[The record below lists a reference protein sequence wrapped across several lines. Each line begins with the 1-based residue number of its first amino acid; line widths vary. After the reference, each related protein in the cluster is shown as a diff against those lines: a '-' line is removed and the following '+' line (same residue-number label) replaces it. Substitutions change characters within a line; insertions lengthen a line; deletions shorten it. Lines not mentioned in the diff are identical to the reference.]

1 MKNDRFGSVDGL
13 GRARPAGRAA
23 HRLTSLLVLSA
34 LLAGAAGCGKQEPP
48 APPPPPPTPEELSK
62 NSISKAPFGTLPD
75 GSNVDLYTMVNANG
89 MEVRAT
95 NYGGIITALRVPDG
109 DGNIGDVTLG
119 MNSLDDYLKGSP
131 YFGAIIGRYGN
142 RIGKA
147 RFKLDDKTYKL
158 PANDGP
164 NTLHGGVK
172 GFDKVVWQAEPFEKE
187 DSVGVIFTYTSKDGE
202 EGFPGNLQT
211 RVTYTLTDNDELSFD
226 YHATTDKPTVV
237 NLTQHAYFNLAG
249 EGSGDVLGHEV
260 TINAEEYTPVDARLI
275 PTGKLESVT
284 DTPFDFRGKT
294 AIGARINDDHT
305 QIKRGKGY
313 DHNFV
318 LKREEPGL
326 VLAARVAEPTTR
338 RVMEV
343 HTTEP
348 GVQFYTGN
356 FLDGS
361 ITGKAGKPYEKHAGF
376 CLETQHYPDSPNQP
390 EFPSTV
396 LQPGEEYNSKTVY
409 TFSVR

>member
-1 MKNDRFGSVDGL
+1 NTV
-13 GRARPAGRAA
+13 
-23 HRLTSLLVLSA
+23 
-34 LLAGAAGCGKQEPP
+34 
-48 APPPPPPTPEELSK
+48 
-62 NSISKAPFGTLPD
+62 SKAPFGTLPD
-75 GSNVDLYTMVNANG
+75 GTAVDLFTMVNANG

-95 NYGGIITALRVPDG
+95 NYGGIITALLVPDG
-109 DGNIGDVTLG
+109 SGKVSDITLG
-119 MNSLDDYLKGSP
+119 LKSFDDYLKNPP

-142 RIGKA
+142 RIGKGQ
-147 RFKLDDKTYKL
+147 FKIDDQTFNL
-158 PANDGP
+158 PKNDGP

-211 RVTYTLTDNDELSFD
+211 RVTYTLTDKNELSFD

-249 EGSGDVLGHEV
+249 DGNGDVLGHEF
-260 TINAEEYTPVDARLI
+260 TIYANEYTPVDKRLI
-275 PTGKLESVT
+275 PTGKLAPVT
-284 DTPFDFRGKT
+284 DTPFDFRNKVKL
-294 AIGARINDDHT
+294 ADRVNVDNE
-305 QIKRGKGY
+305 QIKIAGGI

-318 LKREEPGL
+318 LRRKEPGL
-326 VLAARVAEPTTR
+326 TLAARVSEPTTR

-356 FLDGS
+356 FLDDKLAAKS
-361 ITGKAGKPYEKHAGF
+361 GKPYVKHSGF
-376 CLETQHYPDSPNQP
+376 CLETQHFPDSPNQP

-396 LQPGEEYNSKTVY
+396 LRPGEEYNSKTVY

>member
-1 MKNDRFGSVDGL
+1 MKNGSSP
-13 GRARPAGRAA
+13 GRAPGIFGPQWLAC
-23 HRLTSLLVLSA
+23 LLIASY
-34 LLAGAAGCGKQEPP
+34 LAGCSQEPP
-48 APPPPPPTPEELSK
+48 PPPKAPPTPEEKSK
-62 NSISKAPFGTLPD
+62 NTISKAPFGTLPD
-75 GSNVDLYTMVNANG
+75 GTAVDLYTMVNANG
-89 MEVRAT
+89 MEVRAS
-95 NYGGIITALRVPDG
+95 NYGGIITALLVPDG
-109 DGNIGDVTLG
+109 SGKVTDITLG
-119 MNSLDDYLKGSP
+119 LKSFDDYVKNPP

-142 RIGKA
+142 RIA
-147 RFKLDDKTYKL
+147 RGQFKIDGQTYKL
-158 PANDGP
+158 PKNDGP

-211 RVTYTLTDNDELSFD
+211 RVTYTLTDNNELSFD

-249 EGSGDVLGHEV
+249 DGSGDVLGHEF
-260 TINAEEYTPVDARLI
+260 TIFANEYTPVNKGLI
-275 PTGKLESVT
+275 PTGKIEPVT
-284 DTPFDFRGKT
+284 DTPFDFRNKVVLGS
-294 AIGARINDDHT
+294 RINDTHP
-305 QIKRGKGY
+305 QVKLAGGF

-318 LKREEPGL
+318 IRRKQPGL
-326 VLAARVAEPTTR
+326 TLAARVSEPTTR

-356 FLDGS
+356 FLDDKLAS
-361 ITGKAGKPYEKHAGF
+361 KSGKPYAKHSGF

-396 LQPGEEYNSKTVY
+396 LKPGEEYNSRTVY

>member
-1 MKNDRFGSVDGL
+1 MNKVRFGLSRV
-13 GRARPAGRAA
+13 RREARW
-23 HRLTSLLVLSA
+23 LTSALVISA
-34 LLAGAAGCGKQEPP
+34 LLAGAAGCSKPEPP
-48 APPPPPPTPEELSK
+48 QAPPPPPTPQEKSK
-62 NSISKAPFGTLPD
+62 NTISKAAFGTLPD
-75 GSNVDLYTMVNANG
+75 GTNVDLYTMVNANG

-95 NYGGIITALRVPDG
+95 NYGGIITALLVPDG
-109 DGNIGDVTLG
+109 SGKVSDVTLG
-119 MNSLDDYLKGSP
+119 MSSFDGYTKNSP

-147 RFKLDDKTYKL
+147 RFKIDDQTFKL

-211 RVTYTLTDNDELSFD
+211 RVTYTLTDKNELSFE

-237 NLTQHAYFNLAG
+237 NLTQHAYFNLGG
-249 EGSGDVLGHEV
+249 EGNGDILGHEV
-260 TINAEEYTPVDARLI
+260 MIPADQYTPVDARLI
-275 PTGKLESVT
+275 PTGKLEDVT
-284 DTPFDFRGKT
+284 NTPFDFRMKT
-294 AIGARINDDHT
+294 PIGARIDADHE
-305 QIKRGKGY
+305 QIKRGGGY
-313 DHNFV
+313 DHNYV
-318 LKREEPGL
+318 LKRKEPGL
-326 VLAARVAEPTTR
+326 VLAARVAEPSTR

-361 ITGKAGKPYEKHAGF
+361 ITGKSGKPYGKRGGF

-396 LQPGEEYNSKTVY
+396 LRPGEEYKSQTVY

>member
-1 MKNDRFGSVDGL
+1 MKNHRIGTGGNVQWLAGL
-13 GRARPAGRAA
+13 IV
-23 HRLTSLLVLSA
+23 LSSLL
-34 LLAGAAGCGKQEPP
+34 GCSKPEPQP
-48 APPPPPPTPEELSK
+48 APAPPPPTPESVSK
-62 NSISKAPFGTLPD
+62 NSVARAPFGTLPD
-75 GSNVDLYTMVNANG
+75 GTAVELFTLINANG

-95 NYGGIITALRVPDG
+95 NYGGIITTLLVPDG
-109 DGNIGDVTLG
+109 SGKLGDITLG
-119 MNSLDDYLKGSP
+119 MPSLDGYLKNSP

-142 RIGKA
+142 RIAKA
-147 RFKLDDKTYKL
+147 QFKLDDQTYKL

-202 EGFPGNLQT
+202 EGFPGTLQT
-211 RVTYTLTDNDELSFD
+211 RVTYTLTDKNELSFD

-249 EGSGDVLGHEV
+249 EGKGDVLSHEV
-260 TINAEEYTPVDARLI
+260 MINADEYTPVNARLI
-275 PTGKLESVT
+275 PTGKLESVAN
-284 DTPFDFRGKT
+284 TPFDFRNKM
-294 AIGARINDDHT
+294 AIGAHINDDNE
-305 QIKRGKGY
+305 QIKRGGGY

-318 LKREEPGL
+318 IKRKEPGL

-348 GVQFYTGN
+348 GMQFYSGN

-361 ITGKAGKPYEKHAGF
+361 ITGKSGQAYGKRSGF

-390 EFPSTV
+390 EFPSTT
-396 LQPGEEYNSKTVY
+396 LRPGEEYNSRTVY

>member
-1 MKNDRFGSVDGL
+1 MKNDGIGSSRVRNNL
-13 GRARPAGRAA
+13 QW
-23 HRLTSLLVLSA
+23 LICLLVLS
-34 LLAGAAGCGKQEPP
+34 GIVGCSKPEPQ
-48 APPPPPPTPEELSK
+48 PPPPPPTPAEKSK
-62 NSISKAPFGTLPD
+62 NTIAKASFGTLPD
-75 GSNVDLYTMVNANG
+75 GTAVDLFTMVNANG

-95 NYGGIITALRVPDG
+95 NYGGIITALLVPDG
-109 DGNIGDVTLG
+109 SGKLGDVALG
-119 MNSLDDYLKGSP
+119 LSSLDGYLKSSP
-131 YFGAIIGRYGN
+131 YFGAIVGRYGN

-147 RFKLDDKTYKL
+147 QFKLDDQTYKL
-158 PANDGP
+158 PKNDGP
-164 NTLHGGVK
+164 NNLHGGVK

-211 RVTYTLTDNDELSFD
+211 RVTYTLTDKNELSFD

-237 NLTQHAYFNLAG
+237 NLTQHTYFNLAG
-249 EGSGDVLGHEV
+249 EGNGDVLSHEV
-260 TINAEEYTPVDARLI
+260 TIYADQYTPVNRTLI
-275 PTGKLESVT
+275 PTGKLESVA
-284 DTPFDFRGKT
+284 DTPFDLRNKVV
-294 AIGARINDDHT
+294 IGSRIAADHG
-305 QIKRGKGY
+305 QIKFGGGF

-318 LKREEPGL
+318 IRRKAPGL
-326 VLAARVAEPTTR
+326 ALAARVSEATTR

-361 ITGKAGKPYEKHAGF
+361 ITGKSGKPYGKNAGF

-390 EFPSTV
+390 EFPSTT
-396 LQPGEEYNSKTVY
+396 LRPGEEYNSKTVY

>member
-1 MKNDRFGSVDGL
+1 MNEDRFG
-13 GRARPAGRAA
+13 
-23 HRLTSLLVLSA
+23 LTRRVRSLSGLLVLSA
-34 LLAGAAGCGKQEPP
+34 LLAGAAGCSKPEPP
-48 APPPPPPTPEELSK
+48 AAPPPPPTPQEQSK
-62 NSISKAPFGTLPD
+62 NTVSKAAFGTLPD
-75 GSNVDLYTMVNANG
+75 GTAVDLYTLVNANG

-95 NYGGIITALRVPDG
+95 NLGGIVTALLVPDG
-109 DGNIGDVTLG
+109 TGKVGDVVLG
-119 MNSLDDYLKGSP
+119 MSSFDGYLKNSP

-147 RFKLDDKTYKL
+147 RFKIDDQTYKL

-187 DSVGVIFTYTSKDGE
+187 DSVGVTFTYTSKDGE

-211 RVTYTLTDNDELSFD
+211 RVTYTLTDKNELSFE

-237 NLTQHAYFNLAG
+237 NLTQHTYFNLAG
-249 EGSGDVLGHEV
+249 EGNGDVLGHQV
-260 TINAEEYTPVDARLI
+260 IIYADQYTPTDARLI
-275 PTGKLESVT
+275 PTGKLEDVT
-284 DTPFDFRGKT
+284 NTPFDFRMRH
-294 AIGARINDDHT
+294 AIGERITADHE
-305 QIKRGKGY
+305 QIKRGNGY

-318 LKREEPGL
+318 LKRKEPGL
-326 VLAARVAEPTTR
+326 SLAAVVAEASTR

-343 HTTEP
+343 RTTEP

-361 ITGKAGKPYEKHAGF
+361 ITGKAGKPYGKNAGF

-396 LQPGEEYNSKTVY
+396 LRPGEEYKSQTVY

>member
-1 MKNDRFGSVDGL
+1 MMNAGL
-13 GRARPAGRAA
+13 SPGRARRFSGQQWLACLLIAGG
-23 HRLTSLLVLSA
+23 L
-34 LLAGAAGCGKQEPP
+34 GGCAKE
-48 APPPPPPTPEELSK
+48 PPPPPKAPPTPEEISK
-62 NSISKAPFGTLPD
+62 NTISKAAFGTLPD
-75 GSNVDLYTMVNANG
+75 GTAVDLYTMVNANG
-89 MEVRAT
+89 MEVRAS
-95 NYGGIITALRVPDG
+95 NYGGIITALLVPDASG
-109 DGNIGDVTLG
+109 KTTDVTLG
-119 MNSLDDYLKGSP
+119 LKSFDDYVKNPP
-131 YFGAIIGRYGN
+131 YFGALIGRYGN
-142 RIGKA
+142 RIAKGQ
-147 RFKLDDKTYKL
+147 FKLDDQTYKL
-158 PANDGP
+158 PKNDGP
-164 NTLHGGVK
+164 NTLHGGPK

-211 RVTYTLTDNDELSFD
+211 RVTYTLTDKNELSFD

-249 EGSGDVLGHEV
+249 DGNGDVLGHEV
-260 TINAEEYTPVDARLI
+260 TIFANEYTPVNKQLI
-275 PTGKLESVT
+275 PTGKIEPVT
-284 DTPFDFRGKT
+284 DTPFDFRNKVILGT
-294 AIGARINDDHT
+294 RVNADNE
-305 QIKRGKGY
+305 QIKFGKGI

-318 LKREEPGL
+318 LRRKQPGL
-326 VLAARVAEPTTR
+326 VLAARVSEPTTR

-356 FLDGS
+356 FLDDKLAAKS
-361 ITGKAGKPYEKHAGF
+361 GKPYAKHSGF

-396 LQPGEEYNSKTVY
+396 LRPGEEYNSKTVY

>member
-1 MKNDRFGSVDGL
+1 MKNGSSP
-13 GRARPAGRAA
+13 GRASGLTGRQWLAC
-23 HRLTSLLVLSA
+23 LLVASTLV
-34 LLAGAAGCGKQEPP
+34 GCSQEPP
-48 APPPPPPTPEELSK
+48 PPPKAPPTPEEKSK
-62 NSISKAPFGTLPD
+62 NTISKAPFGTLPD
-75 GSNVDLYTMVNANG
+75 GTAVDLYTMVNANG
-89 MEVRAT
+89 MEVRAS
-95 NYGGIITALRVPDG
+95 NYGGIITALLVPDSSG
-109 DGNIGDVTLG
+109 KVSDITLG
-119 MNSLDDYLKGSP
+119 LKSFDDYLKNPP

-142 RIGKA
+142 RIAKGQ
-147 RFKLDDKTYKL
+147 FKIDGQTYKL
-158 PANDGP
+158 PKNDGA
-164 NTLHGGVK
+164 NTLHGGLK

-211 RVTYTLTDNDELSFD
+211 RVTYTLTDKNELSFD

-249 EGSGDVLGHEV
+249 DGSGDVLGHEF
-260 TINAEEYTPVDARLI
+260 TIFANEYTPVNKGLI
-275 PTGKLESVT
+275 PTGKIEPVT
-284 DTPFDFRGKT
+284 DTPFDFRNKVVLGS
-294 AIGARINDDHT
+294 RINDTHP
-305 QIKRGKGY
+305 QVKLAGGF

-318 LKREEPGL
+318 IRRKEPGL
-326 VLAARVAEPTTR
+326 ALAARVSEPSTR

-356 FLDGS
+356 FLDN
-361 ITGKAGKPYEKHAGF
+361 TLAAKPGKPYAKHSGF

-396 LQPGEEYNSKTVY
+396 LRPGEEYNSRTVY

>member
-1 MKNDRFGSVDGL
+1 MKH
-13 GRARPAGRAA
+13 ARSSAGRGRRLA
-23 HRLTSLLVLSA
+23 HRSQW
-34 LLAGAAGCGKQEPP
+34 LAGLLIAASLPGCGQPP
-48 APPPPPPTPEELSK
+48 QPPKAPPTPQEKSK
-62 NSISKAPFGTLPD
+62 NTISKAPFGTLPD
-75 GSNVDLYTMVNANG
+75 GTAVDLFTLVNANG

-95 NYGGIITALRVPDG
+95 NYGGIITALLVPDG
-109 DGNIGDVTLG
+109 SGKLSDVTLG
-119 MNSLDDYLKGSP
+119 LKSLDDYASNPP

-147 RFKLDDKTYKL
+147 RLKIDDQTYKL
-158 PANDGP
+158 PRNDGP
-164 NTLHGGVK
+164 NTLHGGVR

-211 RVTYTLTDNDELSFD
+211 RVTYTLTDNDELSFE

-249 EGSGDVLGHEV
+249 EGNGDVLGHEF
-260 TINAEEYTPVDARLI
+260 TIYADGYTPVDKQLL
-275 PTGKLESVT
+275 PTGKIEPVA
-284 DTPFDFRGKT
+284 DTPFDFRNKVVLGT
-294 AIGARINDDHT
+294 RINADH
-305 QIKRGKGY
+305 QQLKFGGGF

-318 LKREEPGL
+318 LKRKQPGL
-326 VLAARVAEPTTR
+326 SLAARVSEPTTR

-356 FLDGS
+356 HLDDSLAAKG
-361 ITGKAGKPYEKHAGF
+361 GKPYGKHSGF
-376 CLETQHYPDSPNQP
+376 CLETQHYPDSPNRP

-396 LQPGEEYNSKTVY
+396 LRPGEEYNSKTVY

>member
-1 MKNDRFGSVDGL
+1 MKNAGSSPA
-13 GRARPAGRAA
+13 RALRSTSRQWLACLLIA
-23 HRLTSLLVLSA
+23 TSLV
-34 LLAGAAGCGKQEPP
+34 GCSKE
-48 APPPPPPTPEELSK
+48 PPPPPKAPPTPEEKSK
-62 NSISKAPFGTLPD
+62 NTISKAAFGTLPD
-75 GSNVDLYTMVNANG
+75 GTAVDLYTLVNANG
-89 MEVRAT
+89 MEVRAS
-95 NYGGIITALRVPDG
+95 NYGGIITALLVPDG
-109 DGNIGDVTLG
+109 TGKATDVTLG
-119 MNSLDDYLKGSP
+119 LKSFDDYVKNPP

-142 RIGKA
+142 RIAKGQ
-147 RFKLDDKTYKL
+147 FKIDDQTYKL
-158 PANDGP
+158 AKNDGA

-211 RVTYTLTDNDELSFD
+211 RVTYTLTDKNELSFD

-249 EGSGDVLGHEV
+249 DGNGDVLGHEV
-260 TINAEEYTPVDARLI
+260 TIYANEYTPVNKGLI
-275 PTGKLESVT
+275 PTGKLEPVT
-284 DTPFDFRGKT
+284 DTPFDLRNKVKL
-294 AIGARINDDHT
+294 ADRINADNP
-305 QIKRGKGY
+305 QINLAGGF

-318 LKREEPGL
+318 LRRKAPGL
-326 VLAARVAEPTTR
+326 SLAARVSEPGTR

-356 FLDGS
+356 FLDDKLAAKS
-361 ITGKAGKPYEKHAGF
+361 GKPYGKHSGF

-390 EFPSTV
+390 EFPTTV
-396 LQPGEEYNSKTVY
+396 LRPGEEYNSKTVY

>member
-1 MKNDRFGSVDGL
+1 MKNDRNGSS
-13 GRARPAGRAA
+13 RASKNLQW
-23 HRLTSLLVLSA
+23 LTCTLVLSSV
-34 LLAGAAGCGKQEPP
+34 LGGMLGCSKPAPP
-48 APPPPPPTPEELSK
+48 APPPPPPTPAEKSK
-62 NSISKAPFGTLPD
+62 NTISKASYGTLPD
-75 GSNVDLYTMVNANG
+75 GTAVDLFTMVNANG

-95 NYGGIITALRVPDG
+95 NYGGIITALLVPDG
-109 DGNIGDVTLG
+109 SGKLGDVALG
-119 MNSLDDYLKGSP
+119 MSSFDGYLQNSP

-147 RFKLDDKTYKL
+147 QFKIDDQTYKL
-158 PANDGP
+158 PKNDGP

-211 RVTYTLTDNDELSFD
+211 RVTYTLTDKNELAFD

-237 NLTQHAYFNLAG
+237 NLTQHTYFNLAG
-249 EGSGDVLGHEV
+249 EGNGDVLGHEV
-260 TINAEEYTPVDARLI
+260 TIYANEYTPVNKTLI
-275 PTGKLESVT
+275 PTGKIESVA
-284 DTPFDFRGKT
+284 DTPFDLRNKVVLGQRIT
-294 AIGARINDDHT
+294 ADNEQLKFGS
-305 QIKRGKGY
+305 GF

-318 LKREEPGL
+318 IRRKDAGL
-326 VLAARVAEPTTR
+326 ALAARVSEANTR

-356 FLDGS
+356 HLNDAIPAKS
-361 ITGKAGKPYEKHAGF
+361 KPYGKNSGF

-390 EFPSTV
+390 AFPSTT
-396 LQPGEEYNSKTVY
+396 LRPGEEYNSKTVY

>member
-1 MKNDRFGSVDGL
+1 MKNYRSETGRIGTGRIAGSAQWLAGL
-13 GRARPAGRAA
+13 IV
-23 HRLTSLLVLSA
+23 LSSLL
-34 LLAGAAGCGKQEPP
+34 GCSKPEPQPAP
-48 APPPPPPTPEELSK
+48 APPPPEALSK
-62 NSISKAPFGTLPD
+62 NSVARAPFGTLPD
-75 GSNVDLYTMVNANG
+75 GTTVELFTLINANG

-95 NYGGIITALRVPDG
+95 NYGGIITALLVPDSDGKLG
-109 DGNIGDVTLG
+109 DITLG
-119 MNSLDDYLKGSP
+119 MPSFDGYLKNAP

-147 RFKLDDKTYKL
+147 QFKLDDQTYKL

-172 GFDKVVWQAEPFEKE
+172 GFDKVVWQAEPFQKE

-211 RVTYTLTDNDELSFD
+211 RVTYTLTDRNELSFD
-226 YHATTDKPTVV
+226 YHATTDKPTIV

-249 EGSGDVLGHEV
+249 AGNGDVLGHEV
-260 TINAEEYTPVDARLI
+260 VINADEYTPVNARLI

-284 DTPFDFRGKT
+284 DTPFDFRNKV
-294 AIGARINDDHT
+294 AIGARIGESNE
-305 QIKRGKGY
+305 QLKRGGGY

-318 LKREEPGL
+318 IKRRQPGL
-326 VLAARVAEPTTR
+326 VLAARVSEASTR
-338 RVMEV
+338 RMMEV

-361 ITGKAGKPYEKHAGF
+361 IAGKSGQTYGKHAGF

-390 EFPSTV
+390 EFPSTT
-396 LQPGEEYNSKTVY
+396 LRPGEEYNSRTVY

>member
-1 MKNDRFGSVDGL
+1 MNNDRFGL
-13 GRARPAGRAA
+13 ARRARGLAG
-23 HRLTSLLVLSA
+23 LLVLSA
-34 LLAGAAGCGKQEPP
+34 LLAGAAGCSKPEPP
-48 APPPPPPTPEELSK
+48 QAPPPPPTPQEKSK
-62 NSISKAPFGTLPD
+62 NTISKAAFGTLPD
-75 GSNVDLYTMVNANG
+75 GTSVDLYTMVNANG

-95 NYGGIITALRVPDG
+95 NYGGIITSLLVPDG
-109 DGNIGDVTLG
+109 SGKVSDVVLG
-119 MNSLDDYLKGSP
+119 MSSFEGYMKNSP

-147 RFKLDDKTYKL
+147 RFKIDDQTVKL

-211 RVTYTLTDNDELSFD
+211 RVTYTLTDKNELSFE

-237 NLTQHAYFNLAG
+237 NLTQHTYFNLAG
-249 EGSGDVLGHEV
+249 EGNGDVLGHQM
-260 TINAEEYTPVDARLI
+260 IIFADQYTPTDARLI
-275 PTGKLESVT
+275 PTGKLEDVT
-284 DTPFDFRGKT
+284 DTPFDFRMRH
-294 AIGARINDDHT
+294 AIGERITADHE
-305 QIKRGKGY
+305 QIKRGNGY

-318 LKREEPGL
+318 LKRKEPGL
-326 VLAARVAEPTTR
+326 SLAAVVAEPTTR

-343 HTTEP
+343 RTTEP

-361 ITGKAGKPYEKHAGF
+361 ITGKSGKPYGKNAGF
-376 CLETQHYPDSPNQP
+376 CLETQHYPDSPNRP

-396 LQPGEEYNSKTVY
+396 LRPGEEYNSQTVY

>member
-1 MKNDRFGSVDGL
+1 MKNEFSRSTSRWL
-13 GRARPAGRAA
+13 AG
-23 HRLTSLLVLSA
+23 A
-34 LLAGAAGCGKQEPP
+34 LLAATLLGCSKPPP
-48 APPPPPPTPEELSK
+48 APPKAPPTPEEKSK
-62 NSISKAPFGTLPD
+62 NTISKAAFGTMPD
-75 GSNVDLYTMVNANG
+75 GTAVDLFTMVNANG

-95 NYGGIITALRVPDG
+95 NYGGIITALLVPDG
-109 DGNIGDVTLG
+109 TGKATDVTLG
-119 MNSLDDYLKGSP
+119 LKSFDDYVKNPP

-142 RIGKA
+142 RIAKGQFKIDDQT
-147 RFKLDDKTYKL
+147 FKLPK
-158 PANDGP
+158 NDGP

-211 RVTYTLTDNDELSFD
+211 RVTYTLTDKNELSLD

-249 EGSGDVLGHEV
+249 DGNGDVLGHEF
-260 TINAEEYTPVDARLI
+260 TIYADGYTPVNKQLI
-275 PTGKLESVT
+275 PTGKIEPVT
-284 DTPFDFRGKT
+284 DTPFDFRNKVKL
-294 AIGARINDDHT
+294 ADRVNVDNE
-305 QIKRGKGY
+305 QIKFGKGI

-318 LKREEPGL
+318 LKKKDPKAL
-326 VLAARVAEPTTR
+326 TLAARVSEPTTR

-356 FLDGS
+356 FLDD
-361 ITGKAGKPYEKHAGF
+361 TLAAKAGKPYAKHSGF
-376 CLETQHYPDSPNQP
+376 CLETQHFPDSPNQP

-396 LQPGEEYNSKTVY
+396 LRPGEEYNSKTVY